1 MEFDEL
7 EIGMKLWSIL
17 LGCEFVVT
25 DIEED
30 NYVVLSSDNGRYE
43 WTLSKSG
50 FKQRKDDFCKIQP
63 TK

>member
-7 EIGMKLWSIL
+7 EIGTKLWSIL
-17 LGCEFVVT
+17 LGCEFVVI

-30 NYVVLSSDNGRYE
+30 DYVVLSSDNGSYE

-50 FKQRKDDFCKIQP
+50 FNKRKDIFCKIQP